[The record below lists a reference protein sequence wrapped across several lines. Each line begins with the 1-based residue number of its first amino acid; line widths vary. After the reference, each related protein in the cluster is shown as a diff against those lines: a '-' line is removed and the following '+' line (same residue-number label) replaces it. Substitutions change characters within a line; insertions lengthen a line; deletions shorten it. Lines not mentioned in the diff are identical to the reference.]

1 MQYKLFN
8 ETKTVDIPDN
18 LIQKYTDNVRP
29 FNVRVAEYLAVS
41 SECDEHNTTEEILQ
55 GIIDGIEDE
64 VYTFQHK
71 EEITAQAIVKYI
83 SKEK

>member
-8 ETKTVDIPDN
+8 DAKIE
-18 LIQKYTDNVRP
+18 
-29 FNVRVAEYLAVS
+29 
-41 SECDEHNTTEEILQ
+41 
-55 GIIDGIEDE
+55 GIEDE

-71 EEITAQAIVKYI
+71 EEIIAQAIVKYI